1 MNGYS
6 KMKIIGNTKSR
17 SMDFPSDLLSSS
29 SLSFSETP
37 DSKLEIPRTNKQ
49 QQQIKNNPVNSSRRK
64 TQDSFSFLEQDEE
77 EEDYH
82 QEYNSNS
89 NRNSSNNIGEKC
101 GGHVKLS
108 RNSSVSA
115 SASASASALHSAVKR
130 AFSMRRSSS
139 VSERYCRI
147 HDQSVTLASPI
158 DDEEDYAVEMGRTR
172 SMKILKKKNNGRN
185 KILKVCK
192 KIFGL

>member
-37 DSKLEIPRTNKQ
+37 DSKLEIPGTNKQ

-64 TQDSFSFLEQDEE
+64 TQDSFSFSFLEQGEE

-89 NRNSSNNIGEKC
+89 NNIGEKF